1 MSVLKNIR
9 GDKAI
14 WIVVLA
20 LAIFSFLPV
29 YSASSNFG
37 TNLIF
42 SNIIKHIS
50 IIFIGIMI
58 MYLTHLVEYKY
69 FKVR

>member
-14 WIVVLA
+14 WIVVLT

-29 YSASSNFG
+29 YSATKLWN
-37 TNLIF
+37 
-42 SNIIKHIS
+42 
-50 IIFIGIMI
+50 
-58 MYLTHLVEYKY
+58 
-69 FKVR
+69 